1 MAEKTYTV
9 KEALEKIK
17 NSPKTPVI
25 NDKLKIQLEKIVKK
39 LIAKE
44 FRDEALK
51 ILFKSNSKNI
61 GEFLYYYYSDNT
73 NVACMVI
80 DSAKNDLVKSGKMKQ
95 NKKDHFGIDFKKLT
109 PGSQRG
115 YLW

>member
-1 MAEKTYTV
+1 MKEKAYTM
-9 KEALEKIK
+9 KEALEKIR
-17 NSPKTPVI
+17 NSPKPPVV
-25 NDKLKIQLEKIVKK
+25 NAKLKIQLEKIVTK

-51 ILFKSNSKNI
+51 VLFKSDAKRI
-61 GEFLYYYYSDNT
+61 GEFLYYYYSDST

-95 NKKDHFGIDFKKLT
+95 NKKDQFGIK
-109 PGSQRG
+109 
-115 YLW
+115 W